1 MNFSII
7 YPNDIEQ
14 LRRDKRALLIDF
26 RSGEEYKKGHWIDAI
41 NFPEEEITDYTKVLS
56 KKRCLILYCQHGGS
70 SMQLARTLGKMGYS
84 VGTVIGGYEA
94 MKKFQ
99 ESYFKNL

>member
-7 YPNDIEQ
+7 YPKDVEQ
-14 LRRDKRALLIDF
+14 LRWENRAILIDI
-26 RSGEEYKKGHWIDAI
+26 RSREEYKKGHWKDAI

-56 KKRCLILYCQHGGS
+56 KKRFLILYCQHGGS

-94 MKKFQ
+94 MKKIE
-99 ESYFKNL
+99 ESYFKNA